1 MHFIT
6 EAELRAKYK
15 TQPFIDF
22 KLPPETR
29 LTPGARQFLLDRG
42 VNLYDK
48 KAKNKND
55 DKLKVNDVDKL
66 EKTDTKKF
74 IRKIKLLQADTL
86 LCGANVIESSLDL
99 AQEIS
104 KISNQ
109 ISSMV
114 KFVNT
119 NTPIQSLDCKAC
131 TGISEDT
138 FSQELGDCFEINEF
152 HIQVE
157 NGKSI
162 ILLHKLRLLFREFYE
177 DLDDYQLN
185 AEIKEQIEKCLQQI
199 INTISRLVCTAYG
212 SKKCQRF

>member
-6 EAELRAKYK
+6 ETELRAKYK

-48 KAKNKND
+48 KVKNKKD
-55 DKLKVNDVDKL
+55 ESQKDIDKV
-66 EKTDTKKF
+66 EKIKPKKF
-74 IRKIKLLQADTL
+74 IRKIKLIQADTL
-86 LCGANVIESSLDL
+86 LCGANVIESNLDL

-109 ISSMV
+109 LSSII
-114 KFVNT
+114 KFVDT
-119 NTPIQSLDCKAC
+119 NLPVQSLECKPC
-131 TGISEDT
+131 TGICDET
-138 FSQELGDCFEINEF
+138 FSQDLGDCFEINEF

-157 NGKSI
+157 NGKNI

-177 DLDDYQLN
+177 DLDDYSLN
-185 AEIKEQIEKCLQQI
+185 ADMKEQIEKWLQQI
-199 INTISRLVCTAYG
+199 INTISRLVCAAYG
-212 SKKCQRF
+212 SKKCQRS

>member
-48 KAKNKND
+48 KAKNKKDESKKNI
-55 DKLKVNDVDKL
+55 DKAENIKI
-66 EKTDTKKF
+66 KKF
-74 IRKIKLLQADTL
+74 IRRMKLIHADTL
-86 LCGANVIESSLDL
+86 LCGANIINNSLDL

-109 ISSMV
+109 ISNII
-114 KFVNT
+114 KFLDT
-119 NTPIQSLDCKAC
+119 NLPVQSLECKVC
-131 TGISEDT
+131 TGICDDT
-138 FSQELGDCFEINEF
+138 FSQDLGDCFEINEF

-157 NGKSI
+157 NGKDI
-162 ILLHKLRLLFREFYE
+162 ILLHKLRLLFREIYE
-177 DLDDYQLN
+177 DLDDYELN
-185 AEIKEQIEKCLQQI
+185 SEMKEQIEKWLQQI